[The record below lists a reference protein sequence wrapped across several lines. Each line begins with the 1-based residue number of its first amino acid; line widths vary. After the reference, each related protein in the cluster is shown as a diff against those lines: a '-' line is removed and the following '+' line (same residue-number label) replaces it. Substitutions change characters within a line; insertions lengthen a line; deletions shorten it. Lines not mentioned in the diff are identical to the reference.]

1 MGAGSQ
7 AGKQDGSG
15 HRGRRQALAQDELAG
30 GVRSTEV
37 QRELMLKGEDNL
49 DGISPKAHEK
59 FPGDRSGGKNMT
71 DHEFFILED
80 EKIVDK
86 PLWFSDRS
94 MIKTS
99 VLLPDKLVSDN
110 GLFLKGFKSFKC
122 SFKNPGEGLDYGGI
136 TLIPHTSLEC
146 FINNLKELNSWKII
160 PESTVKSEDGEIFAI
175 KAVKITSK
183 MHAQL
188 SQLIGLCESAKEE
201 KKYIVHFGL

>member
-1 MGAGSQ
+1 M
-7 AGKQDGSG
+7 
-15 HRGRRQALAQDELAG
+15 
-30 GVRSTEV
+30 

-99 VLLPDKLVSDN
+99 VFLPDKLVSDN

-136 TLIPHTSLEC
+136 TLIS
-146 FINNLKELNSWKII
+146 
-160 PESTVKSEDGEIFAI
+160 
-175 KAVKITSK
+175 SK
-183 MHAQL
+183 
-188 SQLIGLCESAKEE
+188 G
-201 KKYIVHFGL
+201 